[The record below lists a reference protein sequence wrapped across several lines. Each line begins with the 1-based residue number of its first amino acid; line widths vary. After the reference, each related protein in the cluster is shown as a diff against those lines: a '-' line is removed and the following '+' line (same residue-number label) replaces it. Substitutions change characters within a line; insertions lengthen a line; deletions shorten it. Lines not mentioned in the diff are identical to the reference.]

1 MFYCGPAQLTTDRC
15 SSAGGAR
22 CVAIKTPFLTKIKN
36 SLLICNFLLK
46 EGIRQCVLVLKTQ
59 WKHNFEILRPRMA
72 SRLSLVSRKVK
83 VIQGSPGSESGAK
96 LFLMSPLI
104 IWKQS
109 HVQAWPTK
117 GVFSEVHFQY
127 YGEKNSI
134 TRKQKF
140 SLREGFAL
148 EKSFNILFMWSNK
161 AKYRR
166 YSFIF
171 AHGFW

>member
-1 MFYCGPAQLTTDRC
+1 
-15 SSAGGAR
+15 
-22 CVAIKTPFLTKIKN
+22 
-36 SLLICNFLLK
+36 
-46 EGIRQCVLVLKTQ
+46 
-59 WKHNFEILRPRMA
+59 MA

-83 VIQGSPGSESGAK
+83 VIQGSPGNESGAK

-127 YGEKNSI
+127 YREKNSI
-134 TRKQKF
+134 TKTQKF
-140 SLREGFAL
+140 SKREGVSL
-148 EKSFNILFMWSNK
+148 EKSFNILFLWSNK

-166 YSFIF
+166 NSFIF